1 MFLPPNTW
9 LGHSEGGCHNGCVLF
24 TKEPMD
30 LQELLLLRARSQV
43 PGTSKALSPNTAYKT
58 EGWGFAYETAYRTS
72 SVFFNIYYFPPKF
85 HIKSSKVSS
94 GWHQNGIYYQI
105 PPHTGHKQRDG
116 HGGTQ
121 HNHFCLPGCS
131 TDITAQASGDPCHK
145 TGFST
150 DVEHG
155 PSTLWQVEGMV
166 SLLCP

>member
-1 MFLPPNTW
+1 MEYIITFLPTQDT
-9 LGHSEGGCHNGCVLF
+9 NGR
-24 TKEPMD
+24 TDM
-30 LQELLLLRARSQV
+30 
-43 PGTSKALSPNTAYKT
+43 TA
-58 EGWGFAYETAYRTS
+58 
-72 SVFFNIYYFPPKF
+72 
-85 HIKSSKVSS
+85 
-94 GWHQNGIYYQI
+94 
-105 PPHTGHKQRDG
+105 
-116 HGGTQ
+116 

>member
-1 MFLPPNTW
+1 MVCAVHQRAHGPT
-9 LGHSEGGCHNGCVLF
+9 GTGTAAAASQ
-24 TKEPMD
+24 EPG
-30 LQELLLLRARSQV
+30 ARSQV

-58 EGWGFAYETAYRTS
+58 EGWGFAYETSYRTS
-72 SVFFNIYYFPPKF
+72 SVFSTSATFPPKF

-94 GWHQNGIYYQI
+94 GWHQDGIYYHI
-105 PPHTGHKQRDG
+105 PPHTGHKRQDG
-116 HGGTQ
+116 HDGTQ

-131 TDITAQASGDPCHK
+131 TDITAQASGDPRHK

>member
-9 LGHSEGGCHNGCVLF
+9 LGHSEGGCHNGVCCSPKSPWTYRNCCCCEPGARYQEPPKRFPPTQHTRQKDGALPMRPHTGPLLF
-24 TKEPMD
+24 F
-30 LQELLLLRARSQV
+30 S
-43 PGTSKALSPNTAYKT
+43 TSTT
-58 EGWGFAYETAYRTS
+58 
-72 SVFFNIYYFPPKF
+72 FPPKF

-131 TDITAQASGDPCHK
+131 TDITAQASGDPRHK